1 MPAES
6 AWRPSERS
14 QRAQRWTLAKVPNP
28 HETMPKRIGLG
39 GAEDQLPYGCG
50 VAFAKPCRP

>member
-1 MPAES
+1 MENTVAVKHGDARTIS
-6 AWRPSERS
+6 AAGRRGNRDSEDR
-14 QRAQRWTLAKVPNP
+14 VV
-28 HETMPKRIGLG
+28 